1 MKECQA
7 VLLHIVERDE
17 LVNVLL
23 SADDFEQV
31 VIGLVAEAIQVDFWL
46 RQISIYLIKR
56 VCGGELGAL
65 GPAELEESEAAMRQ
79 F

>member
-31 VIGLVAEAIQVDFWL
+31 VIGLVAEAIQIDFWL
-46 RQISIYLIKR
+46 RQISVYLI
-56 VCGGELGAL
+56 E
-65 GPAELEESEAAMRQ
+65 
-79 F
+79 